1 MRGLLVTL
9 GFFALIF
16 FMMPFILSVVGFVL
30 LFALVFLL
38 LARLGLIPGMTYRRT
53 TYTTTSRKPPRAYQE
68 PQTKT
73 VFWSES
79 DATPPRQ
86 EDGGWF
92 QSDQEGEII
101 TLPETALKKD
111 DGESPPSS

>member
-30 LFALVFLL
+30 LFALAFLL

-53 TYTTTSRKPPRAYQE
+53 TYTTTSRKTRQE
-68 PQTKT
+68 PRTKT
-73 VFWSES
+73 VFWSDE
-79 DATPPRQ
+79 TPPRQ
-86 EDGGWF
+86 DDGGWF